1 MNVDEQHGI
10 GEDFTTSKSME
21 KEMSNEKMHAPC
33 SSHKYAIKKDED
45 NSVVVE
51 VVGDEASKVDLS
63 TTMAIV
69 INSHA
74 PNTLLKK
81 NFHVRSLHD
90 LLSYNIPAEEGTK
103 LIDDPQEAVLVE
115 IDENFQDKLK

>member
-69 INSHA
+69 INSPNNA
-74 PNTLLKK
+74 PITLLKK

-103 LIDDPQEAVLVE
+103 LIDDPQEPILVE
-115 IDENFQDKLK
+115 VDESGGSR